1 MNYELPLISTSEFK
15 IIFNLVNLSF
25 LNDSIIMIC
34 KILIYCLLILTFINC
49 KTLEIDKQ
57 MYNGLRNGL
66 YANIKT
72 SKGNMLVKFF
82 DQESPVTVAN
92 FIGLAEGT
100 IPNDAKKP
108 GEPFYDGIIFHR
120 VIKDFMIQTGDPQGT
135 GMGGPGY
142 RFEDEKNDLKHIG
155 TGILSMANSGP
166 NTNGSQFFITEVPTP
181 WLDGKH
187 TIFGEVI
194 KGLETVNIIA
204 RVKTGAQDK
213 PIDPVII
220 EKVSIITKGEEY
232 KNYDA
237 AQFFKDNKDLIFNR
251 NKKYLEEKQKVINA
265 KLDELK
271 LNMIQTSSGLFYK
284 IDEKGS
290 GAKAK
295 SGDTVSVHYEGSL
308 VNGNVF
314 DSSFARNEPIEFPLG
329 RGMVIKGWEEG
340 ISLLNEGDKATF
352 LIPPSLGY
360 GAQGA
365 GGGVIPPNA
374 WLIFKVELVKAK

>member
-1 MNYELPLISTSEFK
+1 MSIQSLLLTTLQLKIRFK
-15 IIFNLVNLSF
+15 LVNLNF
-25 LNDSIIMIC
+25 LNINTIMIN
-34 KILIYCLLILTFINC
+34 KFIMYCLLILTFLNC

-57 MYNGLRNGL
+57 TYDGLGNGL

-72 SKGNMLVKFF
+72 NKGDMLVKFF
-82 DQESPVTVAN
+82 DHESPVTVAN
-92 FIGLAEGT
+92 FIGLAEGK
-100 IPNDAKKP
+100 IPNDTKKL

-120 VIKDFMIQTGDPQGT
+120 VIKNFMIQTGDPQGT

-142 RFEDEKNDLKHIG
+142 RFEDEKNDLKHTG

-181 WLDGKH
+181 WLDGRH
-187 TIFGEVI
+187 TIFGEII
-194 KGLETVNIIA
+194 KGLDTVSSIA
-204 RVKTGAQDK
+204 NVKTGAQDK
-213 PIDPVII
+213 PVEPVIM
-220 EKVSIITKGEEY
+220 EKVSIITKGDEY
-232 KNYDA
+232 KNYNA
-237 AQFFKDNKDLIFNR
+237 AQFFNDNKDLISER
-251 NKKYLEEKQKVINA
+251 NKKYLEEKQKLIAA

-271 LNMIQTSSGLFYK
+271 VSMTQTESGLFYK

-295 SGDTVSVHYEGSL
+295 SGDIVSVHYEGSL
-308 VNGNVF
+308 ANGNIF

-374 WLIFKVELVKAK
+374 WLIFKVELIKAK

>member
-1 MNYELPLISTSEFK
+1 MTYELPLISTSEFK

-237 AQFFKDNKDLIFNR
+237 AQFFKDNKDLISNR

>member
-1 MNYELPLISTSEFK
+1 
-15 IIFNLVNLSF
+15 
-25 LNDSIIMIC
+25 MIC

>member
-220 EKVSIITKGEEY
+220 EKVSIITKGDEY

-237 AQFFKDNKDLIFNR
+237 AQFFKDNKDLISNR

>member
-1 MNYELPLISTSEFK
+1 VNYELPLISTSEFK

-237 AQFFKDNKDLIFNR
+237 AQFFKDNKDLISNR